1 MVALLNVHKPR
12 DRSHYEFFSYWHA
25 AFYRAV
31 EATSVTPFAPWAS
44 NRRLAAVVVAMAR
57 LAEGALTPNP
67 RAADANQIRLQLN
80 WIVDVIDRV
89 IGHKPGVPATSPQM
103 GGRAP

>member
-1 MVALLNVHKPR
+1 M
-12 DRSHYEFFSYWHA
+12 
-25 AFYRAV
+25 
-31 EATSVTPFAPWAS
+31 TPFAPWALD
-44 NRRLAAVVVAMAR
+44 RRLAAVVVAMAR

-80 WIVDVIDRV
+80 WIVDVIRDRV
-89 IGHKPGVPATSPQM
+89 IGHKPRVPATSPQM